1 MKKEL
6 KIGLLGLGVV
16 ANGVVELL
24 AAQKEKIAKQTG
36 VTLTLEKVLV
46 LDKTGKEAF
55 ANENNC
61 ELVTKL
67 EEITQDPTID
77 IVIELIGRISPA
89 KEYILAALNE
99 KKHVV
104 TANKDLIAQHGT
116 ELIEAA
122 KANQVG
128 FYYEAS
134 VAGGIPI
141 LRSLTTSYMADEITS
156 IQGIVNGTT
165 NYMLTKMV
173 ENKMPYSAALE
184 EAQALGFA
192 ESDPTNDVDGIDA
205 AYKMIILGAFAFGM
219 KLTMADLKVQGIRNL
234 ALEDVFSAQ
243 ALGYE
248 VKLIGEVKKEIV
260 GVFASVG
267 PVLIP
272 KSHPLAM
279 VKNENNGVYIESRG
293 IGQSMLYGPGAGA
306 LPTATSVLA
315 DLIAIAQITQ
325 GTQVYPPFNSFSQET
340 LIAPQSTIKNNYY
353 LSVALPEGVVPEEAM
368 IQPLRDKNHA
378 IPFFKLEN
386 SARLLLIIEAITD
399 EELATILSFVNQ
411 KGKVQGI
418 IRMMGEFDE
427 N

>member
-1 MKKEL
+1 MKKEI

-16 ANGVVELL
+16 ATGVVELL
-24 AAQKEKIAKQTG
+24 AIQKKKIEDQTG
-36 VTLTLEKVLV
+36 VRLTLTKVLV
-46 LDKTGKEAF
+46 LDKTGKENVAK
-55 ANENNC
+55 ENGF

-67 EEITQDPTID
+67 EEITEDPTID
-77 IVIELIGRISPA
+77 VVIELIGRISPA
-89 KEYILAALNE
+89 KEYILAALNQ

-104 TANKDLIAQHGT
+104 TANKDLIAQHGG
-116 ELIEAA
+116 ELIQVA
-122 KANQVG
+122 KDNQVG

-141 LRSLTTSYMADEITS
+141 LRSLSTSYLADEITS

-173 ENKMPYSAALE
+173 ENKMDYSAALD

-219 KLTMADLKVQGIRNL
+219 TITLDDLKIQGIRDL

-243 ALGYE
+243 SLGYE
-248 VKLIGEVKKEIV
+248 VKLIGEVKKETEGIS
-260 GVFASVG
+260 ASVG

-272 KSHPLAM
+272 RTHPLAM

-293 IGQSMLYGPGAGA
+293 IGQSLLYGPGAGA
-306 LPTATSVLA
+306 LPTATSILA
-315 DLIAIAQITQ
+315 DLIAIGQMAQ
-325 GTQVYPPFNSFSQET
+325 GTQVYPPFNGLNQET
-340 LIAPQSTIKNNYY
+340 KIAPRETIKNNYY
-353 LSVALPEGVVPEEAM
+353 MSVALSEDVEAEET
-368 IQPLRDKNHA
+368 IIKPLKDKKIA
-378 IPFFKLEN
+378 LPFFKIEG
-386 SARLLLIIEAITD
+386 SKRLLLFIEAMTD
-399 EELATILSFVNQ
+399 EALQSVLSFINQ
-411 KGKVQGI
+411 QGKVQGV